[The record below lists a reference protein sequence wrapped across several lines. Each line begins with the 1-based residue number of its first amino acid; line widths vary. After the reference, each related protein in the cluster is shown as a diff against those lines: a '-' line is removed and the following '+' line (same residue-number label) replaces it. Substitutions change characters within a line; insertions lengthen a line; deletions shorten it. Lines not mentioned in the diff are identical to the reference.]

1 MKIGVRPKASGFSKK
16 QNQSGAGFQPAR
28 LNRPKAD
35 SSKKPP
41 RAAALGLLVGLWPMR
56 GFPDRCGVSSLPGRL
71 PQGLEEFW
79 FNILVKRNA

>member
-1 MKIGVRPKASGFSKK
+1 MKIGVRPQASGFSKK

-41 RAAALGLLVGLWPMR
+41 RAAALPYLLAIFASLRETFSFLVVA
-56 GFPDRCGVSSLPGRL
+56 DRPWGVTMKVR
-71 PQGLEEFW
+71 
-79 FNILVKRNA
+79 V